1 MLNLYQS
8 NDYEVIKMEKGGDA
22 GGTRNH
28 IEKIS
33 YKSFSYY

>member
-8 NDYEVIKMEKGGDA
+8 NGYEVIKMEKGGDA

-28 IEKIS
+28 IKKIS
-33 YKSFSYY
+33 YKGLSYY